1 MFATQI
7 LAKLIM
13 KPNSYKE
20 GQIMPATLII
30 APPPPWFFRPSDSS
44 EMALN
49 ITREGF
55 ANFAFV
61 QICKLVSRQFDVQN
75 T

>member
-30 APPPPWFFRPSDSS
+30 APPPDFLDLPT
-44 EMALN
+44 AL
-49 ITREGF
+49 
-55 ANFAFV
+55 
-61 QICKLVSRQFDVQN
+61 KWP
-75 T
+75 

>member
-1 MFATQI
+1 MFAPQI
-7 LAKLIM
+7 LAKLVM
-13 KPNSYKE
+13 KPNSFKE
-20 GQIMPATLII
+20 GQIMLATLII
-30 APPPPWFFRPSDSS
+30 APPPRFFRPSDSS

-55 ANFAFV
+55 ANLAFV